1 MLLYFWFDILVIT
14 KAATDKVQG
23 PFLNI
28 GVSCQLI
35 EACIQQFLAMRAN
48 NNHFDST
55 IAKTRE
61 RCNSLD
67 LPVEFET
74 RRRRRRRGFFDE
86 PQDTLSTEQ
95 HTVDA
100 QEKFRI
106 DVYNVVLDTII
117 TDLKTCF
124 NDTTVGVLKAFD
136 CISPTTFIDKHEDV
150 PAASSLKQLQ
160 TLCNFY
166 SKDLSSE
173 ENVFMEYKNMHAL
186 LNAWDFVDG
195 EAVPR
200 DAEELLVFLQKH
212 NLSAQFESI
221 ATLLKLALT
230 LPVSSA
236 HDERAFSCL
245 KRVKT
250 YLRSTMTENR
260 LSNLACISI
269 NRELVSHISIR
280 ELQQPFLNEKTRRI
294 FQ

>member
-1 MLLYFWFDILVIT
+1 
-14 KAATDKVQG
+14 
-23 PFLNI
+23 
-28 GVSCQLI
+28 
-35 EACIQQFLAMRAN
+35 
-48 NNHFDST
+48 
-55 IAKTRE
+55 
-61 RCNSLD
+61 
-67 LPVEFET
+67 
-74 RRRRRRRGFFDE
+74 
-86 PQDTLSTEQ
+86 
-95 HTVDA
+95 
-100 QEKFRI
+100 
-106 DVYNVVLDTII
+106 
-117 TDLKTCF
+117 
-124 NDTTVGVLKAFD
+124 
-136 CISPTTFIDKHEDV
+136 
-150 PAASSLKQLQ
+150 
-160 TLCNFY
+160 
-166 SKDLSSE
+166 
-173 ENVFMEYKNMHAL
+173 MEYKNIHTL

-200 DAEELLVFLQKH
+200 DAGDLLVFLQKH

>member
-35 EACIQQFLAMRAN
+35 EACIQQFLTMRSN
-48 NNHFDST
+48 NDHFDAT

-67 LPVEFET
+67 LPAEFET

-86 PQDTLSTEQ
+86 TQDEEQ
-95 HTVDA
+95 TADA

-106 DVYNVVLDTII
+106 EVYNVVLDTII
-117 TDLKTCF
+117 ADLKTRF

-136 CISPTTFIDKHEDV
+136 CISPTTFMDKHGDV
-150 PAASSLKQLQ
+150 PAESSLQQVQ

-166 SKDLSSE
+166 SKDLSTE
-173 ENVFMEYKNMHAL
+173 ATVLMEYKNIHAL
-186 LNAWDFVDG
+186 LNAWDFIDG

-200 DAEELLVFLQKH
+200 DAEDLLVFLEKH
-212 NLSAQFESI
+212 NLSAQFENI
-221 ATLLKLALT
+221 VTLLKLALT

-269 NRELVSHISIR
+269 NRESVSDISIR
-280 ELQQPFLNEKTRRI
+280 ELQKPFLSEKTRRI